1 MTAVAPSAPPRTL
14 RRPARTSPPRKAAMT
29 TSTPPHVVGGDISLT
44 ASGLAWT
51 DHRTATFGRQ
61 GITAIRSIAARTETM
76 DRLTIEL
83 AALIV
88 GNASTGDGYPALVV
102 LEDLTQRGG
111 AAGISTEKAH
121 VWWALVRTLHAN
133 RVPVMAVPVKTAK
146 LYACGRGDA
155 NKREVVDGIR
165 EWFPE
170 WEIKR
175 TGARGT
181 LLATDDDNKAD
192 AVTLMAIGCELLGE
206 PLVELPARQRKALDK
221 LELPPEV
228 RRA

>member
-1 MTAVAPSAPPRTL
+1 MTAPP
-14 RRPARTSPPRKAAMT
+14 AA
-29 TSTPPHVVGGDISLT
+29 PPHVVGGDISLT

-51 DHRTATFGRQ
+51 DSRTATFGRQ
-61 GITAIRSIAARTETM
+61 GITAIRDISLRTEAM

-88 GNASTGDGYPALVV
+88 GEARTVNEYPLLVV

-121 VWWALVRTLHAN
+121 VWWSLVRMLHAN
-133 RVPVMAVPVKTAK
+133 RIPVLAVPVKTAK

-155 NKREVVDGIR
+155 NKREVIDGIR
-165 EWFPE
+165 EWFPA

-175 TGARGT
+175 TGARGA
-181 LLATDDDNKAD
+181 LLTTDDDNKAD
-192 AVTLMAIGCELLGE
+192 AVALMALGCELLGE
-206 PLVELPARQRKALDK
+206 PLVELPAKHRKALDK
-221 LELPPEV
+221 LELPPGV
-228 RRA
+228 RA